1 MTILRLL
8 TPNGKPLP
16 IHTIR
21 SVIVLENT
29 LYMVMKFNNEH
40 EALEGA
46 KLIMYDH
53 KPIKYGDIPI
63 SPQKKQEE
71 RMDMPAPCSLAQEE
85 LK

>member
-1 MTILRLL
+1 MTFLRLL

-40 EALEGA
+40 EALDAA
-46 KLIMYDH
+46 KVIMPDD
-53 KPIKYGDIPI
+53 KPMKYGDIPI

-71 RMDMPAPCSLAQEE
+71 RMDMPAPCSLALEE

>member
-1 MTILRLL
+1 MTFLRLL
-8 TPNGKPLP
+8 THNGQPLP

-29 LYMVMKFNNEH
+29 LYMVMKFNNEYEAH
-40 EALEGA
+40 EAA
-46 KLIMYDH
+46 KVIMYED
-53 KPIKYGDIPI
+53 KPIKYGDIQI